1 MIICDPDFD
10 PTNPLGPKKP
20 DGSIIKTLIK
30 ILTGGK

>member
-1 MIICDPDFD
+1 MIIFDPNLD

-20 DGSIIKTLIK
+20 DGGIIKTLIK